1 MGAPASVSVTRAS
14 TRAGAPAAAPGARA
28 SPVVSGLPAY
38 MQVVD
43 AGQNAGDSKGEI
55 EALQQQEQTDD
66 RDIAESL
73 ADRIGQ
79 TDAREAMQAED
90 ARKAAQTDTAQRA
103 RDGLQ
108 DVSQAEAGASTRAPS
123 SRELVWQSNA
133 DSSFMTT
140 GGEDNFSAGGQST
153 LDDRSAMGGA
163 VGTDG
168 RPQAAGAD
176 AEGNAMAPQGMS
188 FAGAP
193 GAGAQGGTAA
203 GRNAGGKSDGA
214 AGAAADGQSGSA
226 DKQAAGDADGSGPVA
241 EDVPRTADPDE
252 PDTHAGELGTDDL
265 VLIDVELAEHQ
276 RWAAA
281 EDVVG
286 AAGSMERAEFIAQTV
301 GGGFVGGVASGG
313 AMSLG
318 IGLVTRAVPG
328 LGPIIGAGMGV
339 KGLIQRDWSA
349 TGDTIAK
356 IGKGRNVYDMLANTL
371 QSVSTVIQVVDNILD
386 TIGSIAGIVRNIAI
400 GVAAGAGV
408 LAFFTLGATAG
419 VAVEAGELADVCHTI
434 NKGCAAVTMTLGAI
448 DAIVLEPCIELFR
461 SLDEFTSQA
470 DPREVEAGQAAL
482 AEPAAAM
489 GGALGGWIGGKAA
502 HIGAPRPS
510 PNDGAGTDQ
519 KPPHETPPATGDGP
533 EVHFQEPPVAPA
545 AAGADAAIPEL
556 DTPAGPAPKRAP
568 MQVADSEIA
577 PAPVDKPVDLDTPA
591 ATTPPPPTSD
601 PPTGAGPEPAPQYG
615 PVDERSFADLQPE
628 VDGVADS
635 PLGDRMAASTLAPL
649 QRDATLPK
657 AGVLARAYA
666 LIQLARPRR
675 WNPFQGRQDQHW
687 TKVRDATINVGPGE
701 LPAHTDVI
709 NANRSPLQSRSRK
722 QATLL
727 LTTKGVNTQVIAS
740 GRRGTRYYVGD
751 RPMGG
756 IGEFEG
762 PAAAGQTA
770 SVDAPPDYKRYTTEH
785 KFADASLI
793 PAERAKIQA
802 SRAAAGQPPLD
813 DVQLA
818 VAAGEQA
825 RWRMEGVPSTDLQ
838 QNATNPWSGEVVD
851 IGRADPPG
859 GAPGGPATPPA
870 GSGGAAASQPA
881 AAAVPATPSTPS
893 TPAGPTMQIAA
904 QPATRGTDALGPEQ
918 RRSLFDRAVAMG
930 HDPNKIFF
938 TDGPTEFDPDTGA
951 LRIGPN
957 VAPLPASQRPAGL
970 ANPANAA
977 LDEDAVLGHEVIGHA
992 EAALGNANRPDPA
1005 HEELQASI
1013 RAALYTPG
1021 LSDEQR
1027 MLLLQDAAARMRG
1040 SPDEGKL
1047 FVDIERYGQAAEA
1060 KRAAERAK
1068 GGGSSRAGEPSVI
1081 IDPSLYEPEAAS
1093 PAAARPVSES
1103 EAPASTAT
1111 PRAAA
1116 STPSGHAGAS
1126 GGPESSAL
1134 SQAVGRAAASAQPE
1148 PAHDAAYTDDN
1159 QPAAG
1164 VQRVN
1169 PHYSPPPGTPD
1180 QVVALQ
1186 NEIVDLLAVR
1196 ARAEVESEHEAD
1208 RVQACEA
1215 NRTPIA
1221 ASIADAHGSLG
1232 AVRAH
1237 EQAIARRDAM
1247 NLQQQQRQQ
1256 KSASLTG
1263 SYAEKA
1269 TGLGILETPL
1279 AAWEGFTS
1287 LASHLPGSAGD
1298 KMAEL
1303 NTDARNM
1310 QDAFGKMDG
1319 HMGHADGEQPA
1330 RAAELDN
1337 DSRRIASTG
1346 AQAQASHEQLQ
1357 TAADGAAGLQS
1368 ANEATLGAAQ
1378 QRQQAADQRRDE
1390 LDAAAADRQATADSL
1405 AEQMRAWAQTHRDER
1420 AQAVAATVAQLQ
1432 DKGKIVTES
1441 PTE

>member
-14 TRAGAPAAAPGARA
+14 TRAGASAAAPGARA

-66 RDIAESL
+66 RDVAESL

-108 DVSQAEAGASTRAPS
+108 DVSQAKAGASTRAPS
-123 SRELVWQSNA
+123 SRELVWQANA

-140 GGEDNFSAGGQST
+140 GGEDNFSADGQSS
-153 LDDRSAMGGA
+153 LDDRSVTGDA

-168 RPQAAGAD
+168 RPQAASVD

-193 GAGAQGGTAA
+193 GGGAQGGTAA
-203 GRNAGGKSDGA
+203 GRNAGGKSDAA
-214 AGAAADGQSGSA
+214 AGAAADGQPGSA

-281 EDVVG
+281 ADVVG

-301 GGGFVGGVASGG
+301 GSGFVGGVASGG

-434 NKGCAAVTMTLGAI
+434 NKGCTAVTMTLGAI

-489 GGALGGWIGGKAA
+489 GGALGGWIGGKVA
-502 HIGAPRPS
+502 HIGAPKPP

-533 EVHFQEPPVAPA
+533 EVHFQEPPTTSSVGSEDLPSPPRTSASSATAAPA
-545 AAGADAAIPEL
+545 EPTLDELDAMPGRQISDTASSSSPDTPAPGTPAPEFHSQGWVPPEVDVPPPGFQPPQNDNFVPNVPGLDDNIIYGDAVPNRNTIGTNVQRDHILAQAKIRDMTQGPPDSRLPPNIFPAIPSRALTVVAETGAATATRGPLPHTAATFHGPNADVPQIQQLRAQGGPEHISSDIVEPSRDVRLAAGYPPQETDRGWVDQLGRAGQQFPPAHWEDPEVNLPDGAARPPNPRLHDSFTALEQHEHTTPAPMQSDADFDASLDAAFPSSPMPMGPHPELPVWGVTDPQTGAVRPANGAEVMEAITRGKSGLPNEPGQAQLMQRPAPTPGPDDAMQVSDGSGRSKTPLAPQQYQAGADMAVEMGARP
-556 DTPAGPAPKRAP
+556 D
-568 MQVADSEIA
+568 QVA
-577 PAPVDKPVDLDTPA
+577 
-591 ATTPPPPTSD
+591 PT
-601 PPTGAGPEPAPQYG
+601 TGATRFIPGANKVMLG
-615 PVDERSFADLQPE
+615 ADLNRLPE
-628 VDGVADS
+628 SERPDN
-635 PLGDRMAASTLAPL
+635 L
-649 QRDATLPK
+649 Q
-657 AGVLARAYA
+657 
-666 LIQLARPRR
+666 
-675 WNPFQGRQDQHW
+675 
-687 TKVRDATINVGPGE
+687 
-701 LPAHTDVI
+701 
-709 NANRSPLQSRSRK
+709 
-722 QATLL
+722 
-727 LTTKGVNTQVIAS
+727 
-740 GRRGTRYYVGD
+740 
-751 RPMGG
+751 
-756 IGEFEG
+756 
-762 PAAAGQTA
+762 
-770 SVDAPPDYKRYTTEH
+770 
-785 KFADASLI
+785 
-793 PAERAKIQA
+793 
-802 SRAAAGQPPLD
+802 
-813 DVQLA
+813 
-818 VAAGEQA
+818 
-825 RWRMEGVPSTDLQ
+825 
-838 QNATNPWSGEVVD
+838 
-851 IGRADPPG
+851 
-859 GAPGGPATPPA
+859 
-870 GSGGAAASQPA
+870 
-881 AAAVPATPSTPS
+881 
-893 TPAGPTMQIAA
+893 
-904 QPATRGTDALGPEQ
+904 
-918 RRSLFDRAVAMG
+918 
-930 HDPNKIFF
+930 
-938 TDGPTEFDPDTGA
+938 
-951 LRIGPN
+951 
-957 VAPLPASQRPAGL
+957 
-970 ANPANAA
+970 NPANAA
-977 LDEDAVLGHEVIGHA
+977 LEPRAVIGHEVIGHM
-992 EAALGNANRPDPA
+992 EAALGGATRSDPW
-1005 HEELQASI
+1005 HEEYQASV
-1013 RAALYTPG
+1013 RAALHTPG

-1027 MLLLQDAAARMRG
+1027 SLLLQDAAARLRFQTR
-1040 SPDEGKL
+1040 EGKIY
-1047 FVDIERYGQAAEA
+1047 VDIERYGQAAEA

-1093 PAAARPVSES
+1093 PAAARPMAEP
-1103 EAPASTAT
+1103 EGTASMAT
-1111 PRAAA
+1111 PHVTG
-1116 STPSGHAGAS
+1116 STPPGNAGAG
-1126 GGPESSAL
+1126 GGPEASAL
-1134 SQAVGRAAASAQPE
+1134 SQAVGRAAASTQPE

-1186 NEIVDLLAVR
+1186 NEIVNLLAVR

-1215 NRTPIA
+1215 NRAPIA

-1337 DSRRIASTG
+1337 DSQRIASTG

-1390 LDAAAADRQATADSL
+1390 LDAAAADRQASADSL